1 MSNWPLMFQPLA
13 KYATFEGRS
22 RRSEFWL
29 WVLFRFI
36 LNAVLGS
43 VVGGVVLSGL
53 PMLQSHPEI
62 FFANYMRVMPIFSLV
77 GLALLIPTLAVAV
90 RRLHDSNRTGWW
102 LIAPYAAAMAGLIIF
117 FILFGAQ
124 IFHIAQQGHEMTDA
138 EGMAFAG
145 SLFGTLALC
154 FLPAIICDIM
164 LLVFFLLDGTPGP
177 NRFGSDPKGRGV
189 TAQTEAF

>member
-29 WVLFRFI
+29 LVLFRLI

-43 VVGGVVLSGL
+43 VVGSVVMSSL
-53 PMLQSHPEI
+53 PMMQTHPEI
-62 FFANYMRVMPIFSLV
+62 FFVNYMRVMPIFSLI
-77 GLALLIPTLAVAV
+77 GLALLIPTLGVV
-90 RRLHDSNRTGWW
+90 
-102 LIAPYAAAMAGLIIF
+102 IF

-138 EGMAFAG
+138 EGLAFAG

-154 FLPAIICDIM
+154 FLPAIICDIV
-164 LLVFFLLDGTPGP
+164 LLVFFLLDGTAGP
-177 NRFGSDPKGRGV
+177 NRFGADPKGRGV
-189 TAQTEAF
+189 TPQTEVF